1 MKAYFLNS
9 SFCDWSVFIL
19 EYRFRQQGN
28 TDILTYTCAAESVRW
43 CTNAMRACVCGIPA
57 LQLAL
62 FCAEQ
67 MEGRVI
73 LAAALHMNIGSLS

>member
-1 MKAYFLNS
+1 M
-9 SFCDWSVFIL
+9 
-19 EYRFRQQGN
+19 
-28 TDILTYTCAAESVRW
+28 
-43 CTNAMRACVCGIPA
+43 CGIPA